1 MHRFYMTAET
11 RQGLIAESNRLIAA
25 RAAANAVRSR
35 PTIDSA
41 TEPSDTDWSASP
53 GRTESAFDRLVS
65 ELLQSRR
72 ISTDS

>member
-25 RAAANAVRSR
+25 RAAANAVRPR

-41 TEPSDTDWSASP
+41 PGPSDTDWSAP
-53 GRTESAFDRLVS
+53 PEHTVSAFDRLVS